1 MKNVI
6 VMAGPTGSGK
16 DSIIRELMK
25 RYANIEFAV
34 NAVTR
39 APRPGEA
46 DGVNYHF
53 MTNDRFKSE
62 MEKGNIPE
70 HYYRTS
76 IDAYYGTYK
85 PDIDARLAKGK
96 IVAWQGQIVGAK
108 YLKDAYNATTIFIM
122 PSSLDAF
129 EHRVRGRAPMTDAE
143 WQERLE
149 FTRRELA
156 EEAPWYD
163 YRIQNEEG
171 KLSDA
176 VQEVEQILR
185 KEGFNLEPI

>member
-25 RYANIEFAV
+25 RYSNIDFAV

-39 APRPGEA
+39 APRPGEE
-46 DGVNYHF
+46 DGVSYHF
-53 MTNDRFKSE
+53 MSNDRFKSE

-70 HYYRTS
+70 HYYRAS

-108 YLKDAYNATTIFIM
+108 YLKEHYNATTIFIM
-122 PSSLDAF
+122 PETGGAF
-129 EHRVRGRAPMTDAE
+129 EARARNRAPMSDAE

-149 FTRRELA
+149 FTKREI
-156 EEAPWYD
+156 ESECKFYD
-163 YRIQNEEG
+163 YQIDNKEG
-171 KLSDA
+171 RMMDA
-176 VQEVEQILR
+176 VDAVVEILL
-185 KEGFNLEPI
+185 KEGFNLEPA